1 MLWLGRYH
9 GTITNHDFQFLADV
23 TAPVQQ
29 QLCGLFSK
37 GFEELQEAGYFGSCE
52 KKISGTIPL
61 WIQESNPFPMI
72 LQLRSNTLYES
83 LPWQLSQ
90 FSHLYNCL
98 I

>member
-1 MLWLGRYH
+1 MSLHLSNNNFVGCFPEVLK
-9 GTITNHDFQFLADV
+9 NFKKLAILDL
-23 TAPVQQ
+23 A
-29 QLCGLFSK
+29 K
-37 GFEELQEAGYFGSCE
+37 N
-52 KKISGTIPL
+52 KISGTIPL
-61 WIQESNPFPMI
+61 WIQESNPFLMI